1 MKTKIWGCILGAVMF
16 ASALQSCQTQV
27 EIPDGAVYPILFGST
42 ETRAVANLD
51 DLKTNGFKVYAY
63 FKGTQEGYG
72 SGAFEKDVRFE
83 DSYWKYDNLEYWIPN
98 TTYNFKAFYPKP
110 TDMTA
115 CTSFSFTN
123 GAEQSYTVSDF
134 DISKQE
140 DFMVATDT
148 RSVNANAEPDGSSSV
163 VTLNFK
169 HQLALVEIK
178 IKSAISVT
186 IKNITLNNIAT
197 GYQCIDGVWS
207 QGDDGNKT
215 DFVYV
220 SNTKLTPGADYA
232 DVTGGGILVIP
243 SMTYSE
249 TFTIEASNKTYSEI
263 SLPADTVWE
272 KGRKYTYTMEIKQ
285 NDIIFNEPKVE
296 IWDSESATG
305 SVIIK

>member
-1 MKTKIWGCILGAVMF
+1 MF

-42 ETRAVANLD
+42 ETRAVADLD
-51 DLKTNGFKVYAY
+51 YLKNNGFKVYAY
-63 FKGTQEGYG
+63 FQGSQEGYG
-72 SGAFEKDVRFE
+72 NGTFEKDVRFE

-98 TTYNFKAFYPKP
+98 TTYNFKAFYLKDLSNL
-110 TDMTA
+110 TVNN
-115 CTSFSFTN
+115 TS
-123 GAEQSYTVSDF
+123 ALQSYTATNF
-134 DISKQE
+134 DISKQV

-148 RSVNANAEPDGSSSV
+148 RSVNAKAEPEGSSV
-163 VTLNFK
+163 VTLNFE

-186 IKNITLNNIAT
+186 IKKITLNNIAT

-207 QGDDGNKT
+207 QGDDSTKI
-215 DFVYV
+215 DFDYV
-220 SNTKLTPGADYA
+220 SNTELTPGADSA

-243 SMTYSE
+243 SMTGSE

-263 SLPADTVWE
+263 SLPAGTEWE